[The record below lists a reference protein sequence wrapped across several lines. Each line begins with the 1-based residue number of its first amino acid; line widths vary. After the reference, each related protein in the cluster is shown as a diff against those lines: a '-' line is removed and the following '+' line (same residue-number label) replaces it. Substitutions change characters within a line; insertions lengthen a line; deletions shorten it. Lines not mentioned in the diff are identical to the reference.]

1 LDKSLLCD
9 LPNLEDRLDIF
20 RALVG
25 EGGKLRVDPDVSLEE
40 LAARTEGY
48 SGADLQAVLYNAHLE
63 AVQGIISEELRKREA
78 LEEEQEG
85 AGAAGKDSKE
95 ELDFLEFV
103 WGDSR
108 KGKGR
113 APPVVSASRHRERIA
128 LLEKLESLKKKSS
141 NNSTFSNSNNNSV
154 SVTKTKQDAGT
165 AEVTISWSHVES
177 SLYSTRPSISPQERK
192 RLQGIYT
199 EFVGQRNGEMPS
211 GQGSTEVGGRSS
223 LM

>member
-1 LDKSLLCD
+1 VVNQMLTQMDGAEGLDGVYVLAATSRPDLIDPALLRPGRLDKSLLCD

-128 LLEKLESLKKKSS
+128 LLEKLESLKKKIL
-141 NNSTFSNSNNNSV
+141 
-154 SVTKTKQDAGT
+154 
-165 AEVTISWSHVES
+165 E
-177 SLYSTRPSISPQERK
+177 
-192 RLQGIYT
+192 
-199 EFVGQRNGEMPS
+199 
-211 GQGSTEVGGRSS
+211 
-223 LM
+223 

>member
-1 LDKSLLCD
+1 
-9 LPNLEDRLDIF
+9 
-20 RALVG
+20 VG
-25 EGGKLRVDPDVSLEE
+25 LDVSLEE

-63 AVQGIISEELRKREA
+63 AVQGVISEEMRKREA
-78 LEEEQEG
+78 LEEEQE
-85 AGAAGKDSKE
+85 ASATGKDAKE

-113 APPVVSASRHRERIA
+113 AAPAVSANRHRERIA
-128 LLEKLESLKKKSS
+128 LLEKLESLKKQSS
-141 NNSTFSNSNNNSV
+141 NNSTSSNSITNAPST
-154 SVTKTKQDAGT
+154 TKTKQDAGT

-177 SLYSTRPSISPQERK
+177 SLQSTRPSISPEERK

-199 EFVGQRNGEMPS
+199 EFIGQRNGEMPN